1 MFALATLLGLLQV
14 RFLRF
19 LFSVLSTLAPLAP
32 LASLAPRAFFMLTL
46 TLTHFLLLLPAPI
59 GSRRPHAS
67 RALVQLCLQRR
78 RSMHHA
84 MDS

>member
-14 RFLRF
+14 RLLRF
-19 LFSVLSTLAPLAP
+19 LFSRAP

-46 TLTHFLLLLPAPI
+46 TFTHSLLLPPAPI

-67 RALVQLCLQRR
+67 RALVQLCLQRGW
-78 RSMHHA
+78 SMHHA